1 MKFKNLSQ
9 ELVVELLM
17 HLAKNED
24 FASLKTLKAF
34 SKEEVAEVLIEIAE
48 HLKNEITLETLGQK
62 VDFNNFDLSTQ
73 AQSLISCLSPR
84 EEMILFKSFKIE

>member
-1 MKFKNLSQ
+1 MKFKNFSQ
-9 ELVVELLM
+9 DVVAELLL
-17 HLAKNED
+17 HLAENED
-24 FASLKTLKAF
+24 FSSIKSLKAF
-34 SKEEVAEVLIEIAE
+34 TKEEVVEILNE
-48 HLKNEITLETLGQK
+48 ISIGLKNEITLEAGPK